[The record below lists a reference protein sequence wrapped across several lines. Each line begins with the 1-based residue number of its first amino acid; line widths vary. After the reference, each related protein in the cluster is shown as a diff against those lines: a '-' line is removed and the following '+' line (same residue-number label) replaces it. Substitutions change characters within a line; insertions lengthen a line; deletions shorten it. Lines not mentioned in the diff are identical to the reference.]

1 LPSKGIYTQS
11 LEADQDGVS
20 TRNYTKAK
28 TYCPISLQQK
38 MVQKLMNWN
47 IKGENIG
54 VCLLCL

>member
-1 LPSKGIYTQS
+1 LPGKGIYTQS

-28 TYCPISLQQK
+28 AYCPISLQQK
-38 MVQKLMNWN
+38 MAQKLMNRN